1 MIDNGVI
8 GWWAQLYRGS
18 AGVQLLA
25 GLGHILTFVYAGYFA
40 LRGDRSALRAERRPP
55 PQREALL
62 RVIGQT
68 HRPVLTGLA
77 LALVTGMAQLL
88 AQLDYLP
95 RSPWW
100 WLKMLGLVALL
111 ANGRVLQRSAERLR
125 GPAQEPGDWQR
136 LRAAARRS
144 VFLWSALVLLGLLL
158 TTVRP

>member
-8 GWWAQLYRGS
+8 GWWAQLYRGN

-25 GLGHILTFVYAGYFA
+25 GLGHILTILYAGYFA

-55 PQREALL
+55 PQRDALL
-62 RVIGQT
+62 RTVGQA

-125 GPAQEPGDWQR
+125 GSAGPREWQR
-136 LRAAARRS
+136 LRSAARRS